1 MKHGLFFWS
10 LAVIAVIF
18 AAIAVVAGFWMF
30 APIVIVGILFVILV
44 RTHRSRT
51 NHF

>member
-1 MKHGLFFWS
+1 MRHGPYFWL
-10 LAVIAVIF
+10 LAVIGAVF

-30 APIVIVGILFVILV
+30 APIVIAGILFVVLV

-51 NHF
+51 DHF